1 MQYPLISEYMAAIR
15 DAHDNLEQLS
25 HLVPVMDKY
34 GEPYRSGGAFAV
46 VFKMQDEQTGK
57 CYALKCFTEE
67 QEGRA
72 EAYRQI
78 AEELEFVDSPYVT
91 SVKYLE
97 NELFVDSSCGDDEF
111 PVLLMD
117 WVEGDT
123 MEAYIAAYHGD
134 SHAMSM
140 LCYRFCKLAAWL
152 RSQPFAHGDIK
163 PDNIM
168 VRPDGTLTLVD
179 YDGMF
184 VPAMKG
190 QKSPTIGTK
199 DFSHP
204 LRTIDDFDETIDDF
218 ALASIALSLKAISL
232 DASLLEQYG
241 APDRLLFSATDYLNL
256 STSKAFAA
264 LQSLLADEEMQ
275 TLLSMFLLANAKK
288 YLSMCSFR
296 LFSVQKPKE
305 EEVWSTEVTKED
317 LENAVEDESAVKYS
331 KDWKRLLRAPTELR
345 GEYAIREGVK
355 AIGDNAFY
363 NCNKLMKKTIL
374 IVCLGLVSLGLQ
386 AQSISLAG
394 EWNVELGKSGSAFAK
409 SKRASQGE
417 VKRAILP
424 GTIDTNHLGFAP
436 KDTMETT
443 HLTRLYAYKGAA
455 RYSRTINIPKD
466 WKKKPVELFLERT
479 RPTWVYVDGEL
490 VDSCNFISTPQRY
503 LLPKK
508 VKPGKHLL
516 EIVVDNGRGVPDQVY
531 GSSHAYTEDTQ
542 TNWNGIIGEIRL
554 EVKSEER
561 RVKKQRSESEGK
573 ANSNVL
579 PDFAK
584 DFHIEGAHFYANGH
598 RIFLRGKHDAAVWP
612 LTGHVEMSVEGWMK
626 YLGTCKEYGIN
637 HVRFH
642 SWCPPEAAFVAA
654 DSLGIYLQPELP
666 FWGSFDKKD
675 EKLMTFLHQEGVN
688 ILREYGHHP
697 SFRMMALGN
706 ELWGDID
713 KMKEFVDD
721 FRKIAPDKYY
731 TFGSNYYL
739 GYQGIKEGMDY
750 FTTCRIGGEGWGKYN
765 THTRGSFS
773 FADAYDGGMIN
784 HFHPNST
791 MNFDEACDKAGIPII
806 SHETGQFQTYP
817 DYREMKKYTGVLHPY
832 NFEVFRKRLAA
843 AGMLSQADDFHK
855 ASGLW
860 SVKLYKA
867 DIEMDLRTRN
877 MAGFQL
883 LDIQD
888 YPGQGS
894 AFVGILDAFMESKG
908 ITTPEEWRQWCSPVV
923 PLLEMKKFSF
933 EDGEKIQAKVKVAN
947 YGGSSLKGKKLKWH
961 LAAENGLF
969 CMDDGTFSTKDGE
982 VRKNV
987 GDLMAEDEG
996 VLNIFS
1002 YDEGLVDV
1010 GELNGV
1016 FHVQKPTKLLLT
1028 LNIEGT
1034 EARNSYELWVY
1045 PKKALEKKG
1054 VIIAKDLNQ
1063 EVVKVLEKGGKVLWM
1078 PTASSHFVAADDTLS
1093 QADNATPYT
1102 VGGLFQTDYW
1112 NYRMFK
1118 TICENNKK
1126 KVSPGTLGILTDPEH
1141 PIYKG
1146 FPTEMH
1152 TNWQWFP
1159 VIKESHPLVLDN
1171 FAKDYRP
1178 IVQVIDNIE
1187 RNHKLGLVME
1197 WKVGAGKL
1205 LVCMSDLEKAAK
1217 YPEGKAFYQSVID
1230 YMRSASFNPSAEI
1243 TVDELKK
1250 KLAEKPRQV
1259 SLKELN
1265 NISQY

>member
-1 MQYPLISEYMAAIR
+1 
-15 DAHDNLEQLS
+15 
-25 HLVPVMDKY
+25 
-34 GEPYRSGGAFAV
+34 
-46 VFKMQDEQTGK
+46 
-57 CYALKCFTEE
+57 
-67 QEGRA
+67 
-72 EAYRQI
+72 
-78 AEELEFVDSPYVT
+78 
-91 SVKYLE
+91 
-97 NELFVDSSCGDDEF
+97 
-111 PVLLMD
+111 
-117 WVEGDT
+117 
-123 MEAYIAAYHGD
+123 
-134 SHAMSM
+134 
-140 LCYRFCKLAAWL
+140 
-152 RSQPFAHGDIK
+152 
-163 PDNIM
+163 
-168 VRPDGTLTLVD
+168 
-179 YDGMF
+179 
-184 VPAMKG
+184 
-190 QKSPTIGTK
+190 
-199 DFSHP
+199 
-204 LRTIDDFDETIDDF
+204 
-218 ALASIALSLKAISL
+218 
-232 DASLLEQYG
+232 
-241 APDRLLFSATDYLNL
+241 
-256 STSKAFAA
+256 
-264 LQSLLADEEMQ
+264 
-275 TLLSMFLLANAKK
+275 
-288 YLSMCSFR
+288 
-296 LFSVQKPKE
+296 
-305 EEVWSTEVTKED
+305 
-317 LENAVEDESAVKYS
+317 
-331 KDWKRLLRAPTELR
+331 
-345 GEYAIREGVK
+345 
-355 AIGDNAFY
+355 
-363 NCNKLMKKTIL
+363 MKKSIL
-374 IVCLGLVSLGLQ
+374 IACLGLVSLGLQ

-424 GTIDTNHLGFAP
+424 GTIDTNRLGFAP
-436 KDTMETT
+436 KDMMETT

-508 VKPGKHLL
+508 VKPGKHFL

-542 TNWNGIIGEIRL
+542 TNWNGIIGRIEL
-554 EVKSEER
+554 
-561 RVKKQRSESEGK
+561 QL
-573 ANSNVL
+573 ANSVESKYAETL
-579 PDFAK
+579 TGAIPSRSVVSPSALQMPDFAK

-817 DYREMKKYTGVLHPY
+817 DYREIKKYTGVLHPY
-832 NFEVFRKRLAA
+832 NFEVFRRRLAA

-923 PLLEMKKFSF
+923 PLLEMKKFCF

-947 YGGSSLKGKKLKWH
+947 YGGTSLYGKKLMWKI
-961 LAAENGLF
+961 
-969 CMDDGTFSTKDGE
+969 
-982 VRKNV
+982 
-987 GDLMAEDEG
+987 GDAEG
-996 VLNIFS
+996 VMNIFT
-1002 YDEGLVDV
+1002 YDEGLIDV
-1010 GELNGV
+1010 GILDEEISADKPAKLNV
-1016 FHVQKPTKLLLT
+1016 S

-1054 VIIAKDLNQ
+1054 IIIARDLNQ

-1078 PTASSHFVAADDTLS
+1078 PDSL
-1093 QADNATPYT
+1093 PYT

-1126 KVSPGTLGILTDPEH
+1126 KVSPGTLGILTNPEH
-1141 PIYKG
+1141 PIFKE

-1205 LVCMSDLEKAAK
+1205 LVCMSDLEKASK

-1230 YMRSASFNPSAEI
+1230 YMRSVDFNPQVEMTAS
-1243 TVDELKK
+1243 DLLKTLK
-1250 KLAEKPRQV
+1250 EEPRKV

>member
-1 MQYPLISEYMAAIR
+1 
-15 DAHDNLEQLS
+15 
-25 HLVPVMDKY
+25 
-34 GEPYRSGGAFAV
+34 
-46 VFKMQDEQTGK
+46 
-57 CYALKCFTEE
+57 
-67 QEGRA
+67 
-72 EAYRQI
+72 
-78 AEELEFVDSPYVT
+78 
-91 SVKYLE
+91 
-97 NELFVDSSCGDDEF
+97 
-111 PVLLMD
+111 
-117 WVEGDT
+117 
-123 MEAYIAAYHGD
+123 
-134 SHAMSM
+134 
-140 LCYRFCKLAAWL
+140 
-152 RSQPFAHGDIK
+152 
-163 PDNIM
+163 
-168 VRPDGTLTLVD
+168 
-179 YDGMF
+179 
-184 VPAMKG
+184 
-190 QKSPTIGTK
+190 
-199 DFSHP
+199 
-204 LRTIDDFDETIDDF
+204 
-218 ALASIALSLKAISL
+218 
-232 DASLLEQYG
+232 
-241 APDRLLFSATDYLNL
+241 
-256 STSKAFAA
+256 
-264 LQSLLADEEMQ
+264 
-275 TLLSMFLLANAKK
+275 
-288 YLSMCSFR
+288 
-296 LFSVQKPKE
+296 
-305 EEVWSTEVTKED
+305 
-317 LENAVEDESAVKYS
+317 
-331 KDWKRLLRAPTELR
+331 
-345 GEYAIREGVK
+345 
-355 AIGDNAFY
+355 
-363 NCNKLMKKTIL
+363 MKKSIL
-374 IVCLGLVSLGLQ
+374 IACLGLVSLGLQ

-417 VKRAILP
+417 EKRAILP

-516 EIVVDNGRGVPDQVY
+516 EIVVDNGRGVPEQVY

-542 TNWNGIIGEIRL
+542 TNWNGIIGRIEL
-554 EVKSEER
+554 QLASFTDCKSTETLAGAIPS
-561 RVKKQRSESEGK
+561 RSVDSPS
-573 ANSNVL
+573 AL
-579 PDFAK
+579 QMPDFAK
-584 DFHIEGAHFYANGH
+584 DFHIKGAHFYANGH

-626 YLGTCKEYGIN
+626 YLGTCKKYGIN

-675 EKLMTFLHQEGVN
+675 ERLMAFLHQEGEN

-832 NFEVFRKRLAA
+832 NLEVFRRRLTA

-908 ITTPEEWRQWCSPVV
+908 ITTSEEWRQWCSPVV
-923 PLLEMKKFSF
+923 PLLEMKKFCF

-947 YGGSSLKGKKLKWH
+947 YGGTSLYGKKLMWKI
-961 LAAENGLF
+961 
-969 CMDDGTFSTKDGE
+969 
-982 VRKNV
+982 
-987 GDLMAEDEG
+987 GDAEG
-996 VLNIFS
+996 VMNIFT
-1002 YDEGLVDV
+1002 YDEGLIDV
-1010 GELNGV
+1010 GILDEEISADKPAKLNV
-1016 FHVQKPTKLLLT
+1016 S

-1034 EARNSYELWVY
+1034 EARNSYELWFY

-1054 VIIAKDLNQ
+1054 IIIARDLNQ

-1078 PTASSHFVAADDTLS
+1078 PDSL
-1093 QADNATPYT
+1093 PYT

-1126 KVSPGTLGILTDPEH
+1126 KVSPGTLGILTNPEH
-1141 PIYKG
+1141 PIFKG

-1205 LVCMSDLEKAAK
+1205 LVCMSDLEKASK

-1230 YMRSASFNPSAEI
+1230 YMRSADFNPSAEI

>member
-1 MQYPLISEYMAAIR
+1 
-15 DAHDNLEQLS
+15 
-25 HLVPVMDKY
+25 
-34 GEPYRSGGAFAV
+34 
-46 VFKMQDEQTGK
+46 
-57 CYALKCFTEE
+57 
-67 QEGRA
+67 
-72 EAYRQI
+72 
-78 AEELEFVDSPYVT
+78 
-91 SVKYLE
+91 
-97 NELFVDSSCGDDEF
+97 
-111 PVLLMD
+111 
-117 WVEGDT
+117 
-123 MEAYIAAYHGD
+123 
-134 SHAMSM
+134 
-140 LCYRFCKLAAWL
+140 
-152 RSQPFAHGDIK
+152 
-163 PDNIM
+163 
-168 VRPDGTLTLVD
+168 
-179 YDGMF
+179 
-184 VPAMKG
+184 
-190 QKSPTIGTK
+190 
-199 DFSHP
+199 
-204 LRTIDDFDETIDDF
+204 
-218 ALASIALSLKAISL
+218 
-232 DASLLEQYG
+232 
-241 APDRLLFSATDYLNL
+241 
-256 STSKAFAA
+256 
-264 LQSLLADEEMQ
+264 
-275 TLLSMFLLANAKK
+275 
-288 YLSMCSFR
+288 
-296 LFSVQKPKE
+296 
-305 EEVWSTEVTKED
+305 
-317 LENAVEDESAVKYS
+317 
-331 KDWKRLLRAPTELR
+331 
-345 GEYAIREGVK
+345 
-355 AIGDNAFY
+355 
-363 NCNKLMKKTIL
+363 MKKTIL

-386 AQSISLAG
+386 AQGISLAG

-409 SKRASQGE
+409 SKRAFQGE

-490 VDSCNFISTPQRY
+490 VDSCSFISTPQRY

-508 VKPGKHLL
+508 VKRGKHLL
-516 EIVVDNGRGVPDQVY
+516 EIVVDNGRGVPEQVY

-542 TNWNGIIGEIRL
+542 TNWNGIIGRIEL
-554 EVKSEER
+554 QLASSVESKSAETLTGAIPS
-561 RVKKQRSESEGK
+561 RSVASPS
-573 ANSNVL
+573 AL
-579 PDFAK
+579 QMPDFAK
-584 DFHIEGAHFYANGH
+584 DFHIKGAHFYANGH

-832 NFEVFRKRLAA
+832 NFEVFRRRLAA

-908 ITTPEEWRQWCSPVV
+908 ITTSEEWRQWCSPVV
-923 PLLEMKKFSF
+923 PLLEMKKFCF

-947 YGGSSLKGKKLKWH
+947 YGGTSLYGKKLMWKI
-961 LAAENGLF
+961 
-969 CMDDGTFSTKDGE
+969 
-982 VRKNV
+982 
-987 GDLMAEDEG
+987 GDAEG
-996 VLNIFS
+996 VMNIFT
-1002 YDEGLVDV
+1002 YDEGLIDV
-1010 GELNGV
+1010 GILDEEISADKPAKLNV
-1016 FHVQKPTKLLLT
+1016 S

-1054 VIIAKDLNQ
+1054 IIIARDLNQ

-1078 PTASSHFVAADDTLS
+1078 PDSL
-1093 QADNATPYT
+1093 PYT

-1126 KVSPGTLGILTDPEH
+1126 KVSPGTLGILTNPEH
-1141 PIYKG
+1141 PIFKG

-1217 YPEGKAFYQSVID
+1217 YPEGKAFYQSVLS
-1230 YMRSASFNPSAEI
+1230 YMRSADFNPSAEI
-1243 TVDELKK
+1243 TVDELMK
-1250 KLAEKPRQV
+1250 KLAEEPRKITM
-1259 SLKELN
+1259 KELN

>member
-1 MQYPLISEYMAAIR
+1 MRRIVLI
-15 DAHDNLEQLS
+15 
-25 HLVPVMDKY
+25 
-34 GEPYRSGGAFAV
+34 
-46 VFKMQDEQTGK
+46 
-57 CYALKCFTEE
+57 
-67 QEGRA
+67 
-72 EAYRQI
+72 
-78 AEELEFVDSPYVT
+78 
-91 SVKYLE
+91 
-97 NELFVDSSCGDDEF
+97 
-111 PVLLMD
+111 
-117 WVEGDT
+117 
-123 MEAYIAAYHGD
+123 
-134 SHAMSM
+134 
-140 LCYRFCKLAAWL
+140 
-152 RSQPFAHGDIK
+152 
-163 PDNIM
+163 
-168 VRPDGTLTLVD
+168 
-179 YDGMF
+179 
-184 VPAMKG
+184 
-190 QKSPTIGTK
+190 
-199 DFSHP
+199 
-204 LRTIDDFDETIDDF
+204 
-218 ALASIALSLKAISL
+218 
-232 DASLLEQYG
+232 
-241 APDRLLFSATDYLNL
+241 
-256 STSKAFAA
+256 
-264 LQSLLADEEMQ
+264 
-275 TLLSMFLLANAKK
+275 
-288 YLSMCSFR
+288 
-296 LFSVQKPKE
+296 
-305 EEVWSTEVTKED
+305 
-317 LENAVEDESAVKYS
+317 
-331 KDWKRLLRAPTELR
+331 
-345 GEYAIREGVK
+345 
-355 AIGDNAFY
+355 
-363 NCNKLMKKTIL
+363 
-374 IVCLGLVSLGLQ
+374 VSLGLMSLSMQ

-394 EWNVELGKSGSAFAK
+394 EWQVELGESKSAFAK
-409 SKRASQGE
+409 GKRVVTDAA
-417 VKRAILP
+417 KRAILP

-516 EIVVDNGRGVPDQVY
+516 EIVVDNGRGVPEQVY

-542 TNWNGIIGEIRL
+542 TNWNGIIGRIEL
-554 EVKSEER
+554 QLVSSTDCKSTETLAGAISS
-561 RVKKQRSESEGK
+561 RSVASLAG
-573 ANSNVL
+573 ALPSRSVASPSAL
-579 PDFAK
+579 QMPDFAK
-584 DFHIEGAHFYANGH
+584 NFHIEGAHFYANGH
-598 RIFLRGKHDAAVWP
+598 QIFLRGKHDAAVWP

-675 EKLMTFLHQEGVN
+675 ERLMAFLHQEGEN

-739 GYQGIKEGMDY
+739 GYQGIKEGMNY

-832 NFEVFRKRLAA
+832 NFEVFRRRLAA

-923 PLLEMKKFSF
+923 PLLEMKKFCF
-933 EDGEKIQAKVKVAN
+933 EDGEKIQAKVTVAN
-947 YGGSSLKGKKLKWH
+947 YGGSSLYGKKLKW
-961 LAAENGLF
+961 
-969 CMDDGTFSTKDGE
+969 KI
-982 VRKNV
+982 
-987 GDLMAEDEG
+987 GDAEG
-996 VLNIFS
+996 VMNIFT
-1002 YDEGLVDV
+1002 YDEGLIDV
-1010 GELNGV
+1010 GVLDEEISAD
-1016 FHVQKPTKLLLT
+1016 KPTKLNVS
-1028 LNIEGT
+1028 LNIEET
-1034 EARNSYELWVY
+1034 EARNSYDFWVY

-1063 EVVKVLEKGGKVLWM
+1063 KVVKVLEHGGKVLWM

-1126 KVSPGTLGILTDPEH
+1126 KVSPGTLGILTNPEH
-1141 PIYKG
+1141 PIFKG

-1178 IVQVIDNIE
+1178 VVQVIDNIE

-1230 YMRSASFNPSAEI
+1230 YMRSADFNPQVKMTAS
-1243 TVDELKK
+1243 DLLKTLK
-1250 KLAEKPRQV
+1250 EEPRKV